1 VNQSQGF
8 SSFLMAGA
16 AALALTQP
24 ALAAPTPISGVNVRQ
39 SSNGVEI
46 LLNTPAGEKPQVF
59 AVNRGSTWTADITNS
74 QLRTAEGTF
83 RQENPAP
90 GISLVTV
97 SPLDSNSVRV
107 TVVGQN
113 GAPTG
118 QVIRPNKG
126 GVLFSMAPGGAQAQ
140 APNTP
145 PPNAVAANPGE
156 QQQASNVMV
165 PNPEISMTPLPT
177 NNGVPPLLPNPVP
190 PPVGNMAASTT
201 DSMSQL
207 IELNSSERVPR
218 LVLRDAPARE
228 VLSLLARA
236 AGFNIAYADASSKP
250 GQQSS
255 GPESKDSEGPKVS
268 LDIEN
273 EPVQAVFNHVLRIT
287 GLEAYREGRTIF
299 VGPRLPN
306 SARNMIMR
314 SVRLNQVPVTT
325 ALNFMVSLG
334 AESAVARERQVVS
347 AVAIPVAG
355 TALGAANNTS
365 AGSQVQT
372 TTETRIETQRV
383 DYKDSTP
390 VLRGL
395 QVSGDERSNTMTLVG
410 QPKQVEIALAQLTQ
424 LDIRRRQVV
433 VNVRVLD
440 LNLTA
445 FDRWGASFSF
455 GIDQSRIINDAG
467 IALFNFGSRTPAR
480 TGLGVREAA
489 GSPVT
494 NLSSTGDASFARGFF
509 AQLQAAVTNSNAKI
523 LTDPTLVVQE
533 GQTATVNLTQEVITN
548 FKQEVTLTEN
558 GRTGGTVSITIEK
571 GRAGLILPIKID
583 RIDDNG
589 FISLSVA
596 PSVTQPEREIRSPIP
611 GTEGNIVL
619 LNERRLE
626 TGQLRV
632 RDNQTLVL
640 SGIIQDQDRVEVT
653 KVPLLGDIPL
663 LGSLFRRTNRTNER
677 REVIVLLTPKILD
690 ESDRANFGYSYQPS
704 PAARQVLD
712 ANPGVRQ

>member
-126 GVLFSMAPGGAQAQ
+126 GVLFSMAPGASAQ

-145 PPNAVAANPGE
+145 PNAPSNAVAANPGE

-255 GPESKDSEGPKVS
+255 GSDNKDAEGPKVS

-306 SARNMIMR
+306 SARNMIVR

-395 QVSGDERSNTMTLVG
+395 QVSGDERTNTMTLVG
-410 QPKQVEIALAQLTQ
+410 QPKHVEIALAQLTQ
-424 LDIRRRQVV
+424 LDVRRRQVV

-440 LNLTA
+440 LNLAA

-455 GIDQSRIINDAG
+455 GVDQSRIINDAG
-467 IALFNFGSRTPAR
+467 IALFNFGSRTPASS
-480 TGLGVREAA
+480 GLTP
-489 GSPVT
+489 GSQVGGAIT
-494 NLSSTGDASFARGFF
+494 NLNSTGNANFARGFF
-509 AQLQAAVTNSNAKI
+509 AQLQASVTNNNAKI

-533 GQTATVNLTQEVITN
+533 GQTATVNLTQEVVTN
-548 FKQEVTLTEN
+548 FKQEVSVSE
-558 GRTGGTVSITIEK
+558 GQRTFSTTIEK

-596 PSVTQPEREIRSPIP
+596 PSVTQPDQVINSPIT
-611 GTEGNIVL
+611 GVNGSIVL

-626 TGQLRV
+626 TGQLRI
-632 RDNQTLVL
+632 RDNQTLIL

-653 KVPLLGDIPL
+653 KVPILGDIPL
-663 LGSLFRRTNRTNER
+663 LGSLFRRTNRINER